1 MLSMV
6 VAIAENNVIGRDG
19 TLIWHVPKDL
29 KNFKRITMSG
39 TATMIMGRKTFESLG
54 RVLPGRKHIVLT
66 RNKDYQVVDPN
77 VTIIHSY
84 EEIKPYQ
91 AAQEEYYV
99 IGGGELFN
107 TLLPH
112 THRLYITWIG
122 KSWPG
127 DTYFP
132 EIPSDEFALSDEWTD
147 VDEPTGINLD
157 FAIYDRINNGLEEQ
171 AWEEELNNSPE

>member
-29 KNFKRITMSG
+29 KHFKEITMNG

-66 RNKDYQVVDPN
+66 RNRDYQVVHPD
-77 VTIIHSY
+77 VSIIHSY
-84 EEIKPYQ
+84 EEIKPYKE
-91 AAQEEYYV
+91 AEEEYYV
-99 IGGGELFN
+99 IGGGQLFH

-112 THRLYITWIG
+112 TDRLYITWIG
-122 KSWPG
+122 RSWPG

-132 EIPSDEFALSDEWTD
+132 EIPSDEFILTEEWEDFD
-147 VDEPTGINLD
+147 VPTGIKLD
-157 FAIYDRINNGLEEQ
+157 FAIYDRVSNEREEE
-171 AWEEELNNSPE
+171 AWEEELNNSQD

>member
-29 KNFKRITMSG
+29 KNFKRVTMG
-39 TATMIMGRKTFESLG
+39 GTMIMGRKTFESLG

-66 RNKDYQVVDPN
+66 RNLDYKVDHPD

-84 EEIKPYQ
+84 DEIKPYKE
-91 AAQEEYYV
+91 AEEEYFV
-99 IGGGELFN
+99 IGGGQMFQ

-112 THRLYITWIG
+112 TDRLYITWIG
-122 KSWPG
+122 QSWDG

-132 EIPSDEFALSDEWTD
+132 EIPSDEFAVSEEWED
-147 VDEPTGINLD
+147 VDESTGIKLD
-157 FAIYDRINNGLEEQ
+157 FVIYDRVSNDLEEKE
-171 AWEEELNNSPE
+171 WEEELNNSQD

>member
-29 KNFKRITMSG
+29 KNFKEITMNG

-66 RNKDYQVVDPN
+66 RNMDYKVDHPD
-77 VTIIHSY
+77 VKVIHTY

-91 AAQEEYYV
+91 EADEEYYV
-99 IGGGELFN
+99 IGGGQLFN
-107 TLLPH
+107 DLLPH
-112 THRLYITWIG
+112 TDRLYITWIG
-122 KSWPG
+122 QSWPG

-132 EIPSDEFALSDEWTD
+132 EIPSGEFDLTDEWEDTD
-147 VDEPTGINLD
+147 EATGIKLD
-157 FAIYDRINNGLEEQ
+157 FAIYDRVTNDMEEKE
-171 AWEEELNNSPE
+171 WEEELNNSQD